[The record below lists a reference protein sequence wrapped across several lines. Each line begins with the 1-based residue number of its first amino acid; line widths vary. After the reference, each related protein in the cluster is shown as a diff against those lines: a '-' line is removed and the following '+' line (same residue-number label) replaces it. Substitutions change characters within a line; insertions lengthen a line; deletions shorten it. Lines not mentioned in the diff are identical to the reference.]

1 MACPTI
7 ITGEA
12 FLTRILDHIDCQAQ
26 VLGSYG
32 YLSLSEPGSLAAV
45 FVTGLITLFIL
56 FFGVRM
62 MFGERLEAR
71 ALVFDVLKIGIVLT
85 LAFSWPAFRTLV
97 YDVTF
102 DGPAQ
107 VAAALSNSDAST
119 QGMVERLQALDN
131 RLVDYTSIGTGR
143 ITGQVLEQDVPGAAF
158 EGIALQDRETLGS
171 ARLLFLASTI
181 GVLALLRIAGGLL
194 LALTPLIA
202 GLLLFVQTRSILAGW
217 AKGLVLIFVG
227 SVGATIVLSVKLAV
241 LEPLLS
247 DALRVR
253 GLGFATPS
261 TPTEVFAISLAF
273 LLVQLGMLWLLARIA
288 FYHGWMSVP
297 SLEGLL
303 KVDQREAQPA
313 LASSPNSAARP
324 ERVESITNAVQSTMH
339 REVRVN
345 GGGASSASSNGPSL
359 AATTAQGAS
368 IESALRPSSSFRRNS
383 HRTSRASA
391 RRDSAA

>member
-1 MACPTI
+1 MSCPPI

-12 FLTRILDHIDCQAQ
+12 FVSRVLDHIDCQAQ

-32 YLSLSEPGSLAAV
+32 YLSLSEPGSFAAV
-45 FVTGLITLFIL
+45 FVGMLITLFIL
-56 FFGVRM
+56 FFGIRM
-62 MFGERLEAR
+62 MIGERLEAR
-71 ALVFDVLKIGIVLT
+71 GVVYGVLKIGIVLT

-102 DGPAQ
+102 NGPAQ
-107 VAAALSNSDAST
+107 VAAALSSSDAAT
-119 QGMVERLQALDN
+119 QGMVERLQGLDN
-131 RLVDYTSIGTGR
+131 RLVEYTSVGTGR

-227 SVGATIVLSVKLAV
+227 SVGATIVLSVKLAI

-253 GLGFATPS
+253 SLGFATPS

-273 LLVQLGMLWLLARIA
+273 LIVQLGMLWLLARVA
-288 FYHGWMSVP
+288 FYRGWVSFP

-303 KVDQREAQPA
+303 KVDQREAQPTLVVA
-313 LASSPNSAARP
+313 PQSTARP
-324 ERVESITNAVQSTMH
+324 ERIESIANSIQSTMR

-345 GGGASSASSNGPSL
+345 GGDANSTSGSSPNL
-359 AATTAQGAS
+359 AATSAQGAS
-368 IESALRPSSSFRRNS
+368 IESALRPSSSLRRNS